1 MDARRFGEVDV
12 RRQAFLLVDGD
23 LVGLEIVV
31 EVARH
36 QVGIGGVGAV
46 FARNRQPTLP
56 GHPMDPLHQ
65 FLGQR
70 AVGDLLADLAH
81 LHRRQRVV
89 EPGQEGS
96 QSESHRFIVS
106 PSPSMRRPPDRPGL
120 LKLCARVLLYM
131 WSLAGESV
139 RDFLPEDYQSELGA
153 PEGGGDRA
161 GTTGRARR
169 RRRAARKPR
178 GGRRPTVA
186 RWGNSRRRPRC
197 AGPRRVDL
205 GDDQELDSL
214 GLEVVQPGVV
224 VAGDP
229 VPAGPRVGHRA
240 VPRDAGVTVIVVH
253 QPVAMRVDVD
263 VSDLVAQANPIR

>member
-1 MDARRFGEVDV
+1 MSVSGSAVGPLGGVLGSRFPPLDEVVHPPLGVGGHLDLLSQQAEDLVDARRFGEVDV

-56 GHPMDPLHQ
+56 GHPMNPLHQ

-120 LKLCARVLLYM
+120 LKPRSAFTLYV
-131 WSLAGESV
+131 ESG
-139 RDFLPEDYQSELGA
+139 R
-153 PEGGGDRA
+153 RI
-161 GTTGRARR
+161 RARFPKDFSPSWGRSRGR
-169 RRRAARKPR
+169 RR
-178 GGRRPTVA
+178 
-186 RWGNSRRRPRC
+186 
-197 AGPRRVDL
+197 
-205 GDDQELDSL
+205 
-214 GLEVVQPGVV
+214 
-224 VAGDP
+224 
-229 VPAGPRVGHRA
+229 
-240 VPRDAGVTVIVVH
+240 
-253 QPVAMRVDVD
+253 
-263 VSDLVAQANPIR
+263 